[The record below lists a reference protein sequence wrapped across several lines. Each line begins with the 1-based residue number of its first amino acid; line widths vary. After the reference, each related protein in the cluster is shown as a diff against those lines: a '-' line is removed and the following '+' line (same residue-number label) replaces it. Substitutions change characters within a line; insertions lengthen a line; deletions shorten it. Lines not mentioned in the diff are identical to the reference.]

1 MRLILTKPVKKWLDK
16 EKDIQQEDLIIAS
29 NEVIKGVFEANLG
42 GNLYKKRISNN
53 SNQGKSGGSRL
64 IVGYKQGNNFY
75 VLFVFNKNESDNITT
90 KEKQIFKGMAKQYL
104 KWNNNELDIAITAK
118 ILFEV
123 ELEEQRGEDNE

>member
-1 MRLILTKPVKKWLDK
+1 MTKPVKKWLEK
-16 EKDIQQEDLIIAS
+16 EKEVQEEDLIIAS

-64 IVGYKQGNNFY
+64 IVGYKQANNFY
-75 VLFVFNKNESDNITT
+75 VLFVFNKNESDNITA

-104 KWNNNELDIAITAK
+104 KWNNNQLDIAIKAK
-118 ILFEV
+118 VLFEID
-123 ELEEQRGEDNE
+123 LEEQRGENNE

>member
-1 MRLILTKPVKKWLDK
+1 MRLILTKPVKKWLEK
-16 EKDIQQEDLIIAS
+16 EKEVQEEDLIIAS

-64 IVGYKQGNNFY
+64 IVGYKQGDNFY
-75 VLFVFNKNESDNITT
+75 VLFVFNKNESDNITA

-104 KWNNNELDIAITAK
+104 KWNNSQLDIAIKAK
-118 ILFEV
+118 VLFEID
-123 ELEEQRGEDNE
+123 LEEQRGENNE

>member
-1 MRLILTKPVKKWLDK
+1 MTKPVKKWLEK
-16 EKDIQQEDLIIAS
+16 EKEVQEEDLIIAS

-64 IVGYKQGNNFY
+64 IVGYKQGDNFY
-75 VLFVFNKNESDNITT
+75 VLFVFNKNESDNITA

-104 KWNNNELDIAITAK
+104 KWNNSQLDIAIKAK
-118 ILFEV
+118 VLFEID
-123 ELEEQRGEDNE
+123 LEEQRGENNE

>member
-1 MRLILTKPVKKWLDK
+1 MRIILAKSVKKWLDK
-16 EKDIQQEDLIIAS
+16 EKNVK
-29 NEVIKGVFEANLG
+29 NENIVAAAEEVVLGSFEANLG

-104 KWNNNELDIAITAK
+104 KWNNNELDIAIKAK

-123 ELEEQRGEDNE
+123 ELEDQRGEDNE